1 MPIRKTATPLRSNP
15 LEVTAILDDLR
26 RIVQVLR
33 EASRDA
39 ERHLGVTGAQ
49 LFVLKALLD
58 TPRLSLNELAERT
71 HTHQSTVSVVAKRL
85 VDRALVTRSVS
96 PHDGRRIELSLTVSG
111 RRLLARSPLAAQ
123 DRLIEGVEAL
133 GPAERRGLA
142 VALRQLT
149 EAMRV
154 GEEAPVMFFEEETQ
168 GTSPHPRREPTL
180 VPKKRNP

>member
-1 MPIRKTATPLRSNP
+1 VPIRKTVALLGSNP
-15 LEVTAILDDLR
+15 PEVTAILDDLR

-49 LFVLKALLD
+49 LFVLKALLE

-85 VDRALVTRSVS
+85 VDRGLVTRSVS
-96 PHDGRRIELSLTVSG
+96 PHDGRRIELSLTVRG

-123 DRLIEGVEAL
+123 DQLIAGVDAL

-142 VALRQLT
+142 VALRRLA

-154 GEEAPVMFFEEETQ
+154 GDEAPVMFFEEELR
-168 GTSPHPRREPTL
+168 GAPHPRQEPTL